1 MSGSMPQVS
10 NHNCPWCLRL
20 REPKRRILMSTDYTF
35 TTEALCDE
43 CVSKVSMVIQ
53 IVQDGR

>member
-1 MSGSMPQVS
+1 
-10 NHNCPWCLRL
+10 
-20 REPKRRILMSTDYTF
+20 MSTDYTF